1 VSSILLADDNPHAQ
15 RMGSQILSQEGHT
28 VITVSDGDEAMLHLE
43 QNVPDLVMVDTRMP
57 GPSGFEI
64 CKHIKSQPKFGAVK
78 VVLLAGPLEPFD
90 TAEAESAGPDGVL
103 HKPLDA
109 YTLIDTVN
117 SLLGQ
122 VPETADQA
130 PAGGAARAKTPPAD
144 GEGLRAENTGAVNR
158 DAGDRGKAQP
168 SRIFAPLRQQPAAA
182 PAQALNRDAGS
193 AATATANT
201 ATATTATANTATVAT
216 AAGPSGS
223 GATGSGASGSGA
235 AATAVASRRPATAVA
250 DFSDALSDHFTAV
263 VEQALGT
270 EDAQQRQRQQVE
282 SIVREVLEAAL
293 PALIEQIT
301 DRVMASLER

>member
-28 VITVSDGDEAMLHLE
+28 VITVSDGDEAMRHLE
-43 QNVPDLVMVDTRMP
+43 LNVPDLVMVDTRMP

-64 CKHIKSQPKFGAVK
+64 CKYIKSQPKFGAVK

-122 VPETADQA
+122 VPETADQS
-130 PAGGAARAKTPPAD
+130 PAAGANRAKATPAD
-144 GEGLRAENTGAVNR
+144 GEGLSANSGAENKS
-158 DAGDRGKAQP
+158 KAEPPRFSAAPRPQP
-168 SRIFAPLRQQPAAA
+168 AQRPAAA
-182 PAQALNRDAGS
+182 PLQTQSRDTAT
-193 AATATANT
+193 AATATA
-201 ATATTATANTATVAT
+201 ATATVAT
-216 AAGPSGS
+216 ATGPSGPVAA
-223 GATGSGASGSGA
+223 GPVAAGSGGA
-235 AATAVASRRPATAVA
+235 GPGGAATAVASRPATAVA
-250 DFSDALSDHFTAV
+250 DFSDALSDHFTSV

-270 EDAQQRQRQQVE
+270 EDAQQRQRQHVE

>member
-28 VITVSDGDEAMLHLE
+28 VITVSDGDEAMRHLE
-43 QNVPDLVMVDTRMP
+43 ENVPDLVMVDTRMP
-57 GPSGFEI
+57 GPSGFDI
-64 CKHIKSQPKFGAVK
+64 CKHIKAQPKFKAVK

-122 VPETADQA
+122 VPVVADHA
-130 PAGGAARAKTPPAD
+130 EGGAPKAAATDGAAPRNEKPAKTEAP
-144 GEGLRAENTGAVNR
+144 RAAEP
-158 DAGDRGKAQP
+158 KPQ
-168 SRIFAPLRQQPAAA
+168 AA
-182 PAQALNRDAGS
+182 PAPRPMAAPALATAREAAP
-193 AATATANT
+193 AATATATTTKTPQAN
-201 ATATTATANTATVAT
+201 AT
-216 AAGPSGS
+216 S
-223 GATGSGASGSGA
+223 A
-235 AATAVASRRPATAVA
+235 AASRPATAVA
-250 DFSDALSDHFTAV
+250 ELSDALSHHFTTV

-282 SIVREVLEAAL
+282 TIVREVLEEVL
-293 PALIEQIT
+293 PSIIERIT
-301 DRVMASLER
+301 DRVMASIERY

>member
-1 VSSILLADDNPHAQ
+1 
-15 RMGSQILSQEGHT
+15 MGSQILSQEGHT

-122 VPETADQA
+122 VPETADHG
-130 PAGGAARAKTPPAD
+130 PAAGAGRAKTTPSD
-144 GEGLRAENTGAVNR
+144 GEGLGAENTGAENRDAVNRDAVNR

-193 AATATANT
+193 AATATAT
-201 ATATTATANTATVAT
+201 TATVAR
-216 AAGPSGS
+216 AGGPSGS
-223 GATGSGASGSGA
+223 GAIGSGAAVTGAAGSGATGSGA
-235 AATAVASRRPATAVA
+235 AATAVASRPATAVA
-250 DFSDALSDHFTAV
+250 DFSDALSDHFTSV

-293 PALIEQIT
+293 PALIKQIT